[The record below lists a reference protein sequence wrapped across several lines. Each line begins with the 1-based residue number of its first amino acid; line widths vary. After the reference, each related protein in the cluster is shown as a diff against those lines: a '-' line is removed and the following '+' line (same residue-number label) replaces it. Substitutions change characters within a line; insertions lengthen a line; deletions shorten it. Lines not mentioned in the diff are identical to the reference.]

1 MRQPRRTILER
12 ACQTMLSCCETSLVQ
27 RGLGITEGMMVNIS
41 EYTYMKEVRTAS
53 AREGTHHIL
62 ALPMKKSELKDCMYH
77 LQHYLRDLR
86 VVEQH
91 GGFVSR
97 RATLGIEENME
108 FQVTSGV
115 LPKLLPWCSVHL
127 VRVLEEK
134 PLGLAGPPT

>member
-1 MRQPRRTILER
+1 
-12 ACQTMLSCCETSLVQ
+12 MLSCCETSLVQ
-27 RGLGITEGMMVNIS
+27 GGLGITEGMMVNIS

-62 ALPMKKSELKDCMYH
+62 ALPMKKSGSELKDCMYH
-77 LQHYLRDLR
+77 LQ
-86 VVEQH
+86 QGPPH
-91 GGFVSR
+91 GRTAWGFR
-97 RATLGIEENME
+97 LPATLGIEENME

>member
-27 RGLGITEGMMVNIS
+27 GGLGITEGMMVNIS

-86 VVEQH
+86 MVEQ
-91 GGFVSR
+91 FR
-97 RATLGIEENME
+97 LPATLGIEENME